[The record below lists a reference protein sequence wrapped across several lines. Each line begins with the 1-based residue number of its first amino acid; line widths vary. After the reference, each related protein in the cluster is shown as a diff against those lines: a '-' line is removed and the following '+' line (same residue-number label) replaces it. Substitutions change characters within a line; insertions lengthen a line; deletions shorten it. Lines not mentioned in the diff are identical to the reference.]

1 MIPTIKKPK
10 VAIFSDLHLGVHSN
24 SSDWH
29 NYAVEWALWFRDEC
43 RSKGIKDLIF
53 AGDWHHNRSEI
64 SVNTLQISA
73 DILDILSEFNLI
85 AITGNHDIYYKH
97 RTDVNS
103 LSIFKNRKNVTV
115 LEEYETLEAFDKKIS
130 FCSCNT
136 ATKDIEES
144 DLIVGHFEIETFKMN
159 TYKTCE
165 EGVKVKDLLKKS
177 ELVISGHFHTRHE
190 KKFGAGTILYVGNP
204 FQMDFG
210 DAGNQK
216 GYHILDLDT
225 MEYEF
230 FANNISPNYNKISLS
245 DMVQAGEITPIIRA
259 KFTNNIVK
267 VKIDMN
273 ISQEDMDILQRTLS
287 CLKPEVLT
295 YDYDINFNRILDNK
309 EDIEDLSGVD
319 IEQAIEEFVN
329 SLEPSNKKAIIDY
342 TLGLYER
349 CKV

>member
-115 LEEYETLEAFDKKIS
+115 LEKYEIVEAFDKKIS
-130 FCSCNT
+130 FCPWNT
-136 ATKDIEES
+136 STKDI
-144 DLIVGHFEIETFKMN
+144 
-159 TYKTCE
+159 
-165 EGVKVKDLLKKS
+165 
-177 ELVISGHFHTRHE
+177 
-190 KKFGAGTILYVGNP
+190 
-204 FQMDFG
+204 
-210 DAGNQK
+210 
-216 GYHILDLDT
+216 
-225 MEYEF
+225 
-230 FANNISPNYNKISLS
+230 
-245 DMVQAGEITPIIRA
+245 
-259 KFTNNIVK
+259 
-267 VKIDMN
+267 
-273 ISQEDMDILQRTLS
+273 
-287 CLKPEVLT
+287 
-295 YDYDINFNRILDNK
+295 
-309 EDIEDLSGVD
+309 
-319 IEQAIEEFVN
+319 
-329 SLEPSNKKAIIDY
+329 
-342 TLGLYER
+342 
-349 CKV
+349 